1 MAQFRQEFFG
11 TLEQMLKVSGEPL
24 LQDRLPLTDPANL
37 SARVLRLG
45 LAVSAFAMLEK
56 YVGAVFDY
64 LVEKDVSAARLG
76 FAALPDSIRDF
87 IVVDSTIGMNNRLSF
102 LRGSPDRLN
111 YVTQTLELVI
121 KYKDAAPSYTALGFS
136 PKGSN
141 VGHDDIKQAFGTF
154 GVKDAWGKM
163 NSLAAAFGGATL
175 SLQQNYK
182 NLSAAR
188 HKAAHDPVSS
198 IPVADLQSNIRSA
211 IVIGICCD
219 VLAKN
224 AGAAIKACQ
233 DKKNFEKDV
242 AAYSRETR
250 FLDEQPD
257 GSWLERAS
265 PAHRGAKL
273 YPSRAIG
280 VAGAL
285 ARAARPLVIVRD
297 RTGQPI
303 ELAG

>member
-1 MAQFRQEFFG
+1 
-11 TLEQMLKVSGEPL
+11 MLKVSGEPL

-45 LAVSAFAMLEK
+45 LAVTAFAMLEK
-56 YVGAVFDY
+56 YVGSVFDH
-64 LVEKDVSAARLG
+64 LVEKDVGAAHLG
-76 FAALPDSIRDF
+76 FAALPDGIRDF

-102 LRGSPDRLN
+102 LRGAPDRIN
-111 YVTQTLELVI
+111 YVTQTLELVV
-121 KYKDAAPSYTALGFS
+121 KYKDAPPSYTALGFS

-154 GVKDAWGKM
+154 GVKDPWSKM
-163 NSLAAAFGGATL
+163 NSLAAAFGGAAL
-175 SLQQNYK
+175 SLQENYK
-182 NLSAAR
+182 NLAGTR

-233 DKKNFEKDV
+233 DKKNLEKDV
-242 AAYSRETR
+242 ATYSRDTR
-250 FLDEQPD
+250 FLDEQAD
-257 GSWLERAS
+257 GSWLER
-265 PAHRGAKL
+265 PFTVRKGTKL
-273 YPSRAIG
+273 YPNRAIG
-280 VAGAL
+280 IAGAV
-285 ARAARPLVIVRD
+285 ARAAKPFVIVRD